1 MQCKPIALYKWTN
14 YSFSHP
20 LSPYELSIHNNATKK
35 LLTNCFWNFLDTGGI
50 GSIWPLFPQRHL
62 CPCLCGPPAACT
74 PCIMHHASFHH
85 LKPMSILACFEVF
98 LVSKQSPFFFLFTCL
113 AKLQDLLFFSLS
125 YMEKTG
131 QGVPRLLG
139 VCLVHSMVLSCHDP
153 KNGLK
158 RL

>member
-74 PCIMHHASFHH
+74 PCIMHPFTIWNPWAFWHALRCSWS
-85 LKPMSILACFEVF
+85 LSNL
-98 LVSKQSPFFFLFTCL
+98 PFFFLFTCL
-113 AKLQDLLFFSLS
+113 AKLQGLLFFSLS

>member
-85 LKPMSILACFEVF
+85 LKPMSILASFEVF
-98 LVSKQSPFFFLFTCL
+98 LVSKQSPFFFSSLLALPNYKTYSSSLLVTWKRQARGCL
-113 AKLQDLLFFSLS
+113 G
-125 YMEKTG
+125 Y
-131 QGVPRLLG
+131 
-139 VCLVHSMVLSCHDP
+139 
-153 KNGLK
+153 
-158 RL
+158 